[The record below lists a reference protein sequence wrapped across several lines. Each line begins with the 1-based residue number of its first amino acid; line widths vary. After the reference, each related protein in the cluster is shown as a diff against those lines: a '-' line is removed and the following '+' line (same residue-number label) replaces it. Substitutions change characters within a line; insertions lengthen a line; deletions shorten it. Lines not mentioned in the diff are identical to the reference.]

1 MDSEKRIYQIA
12 EFIGENIAY
21 IKCSNEMIEEC
32 RSEGQIT
39 GFKFGCSL
47 DDKIS
52 KTICILENDIKI
64 ALLDYTL
71 CDKDMS
77 INEFEVLNSKREQH
91 YGNNIISLMQKRDEI
106 DSMCLYPENMEA
118 KEFWSKCGFKE
129 CDDGTG
135 TMMMEWK
142 K

>member
-52 KTICILENDIKI
+52 KTICILENYIKI

-77 INEFEVLNSKREQH
+77 INEFEVLNSKRKQH
-91 YGNNIISLMQKRDEI
+91 YGNNIISLMQKRMRLI
-106 DSMCLYPENMEA
+106 RCVYIQKIWKLKNFGASVVLKNV
-118 KEFWSKCGFKE
+118 
-129 CDDGTG
+129 
-135 TMMMEWK
+135 MMEQEQ
-142 K
+142 